1 MAETIPDLTYGKV
14 VGRFLAAVGDTT
26 ADADIYPDGVPLTGT
41 VVFTPSASAILLQGV
56 QSPVTVLPAPVTAT
70 LVDGWISYNS
80 DLFVNLVSTDNIKM
94 NPRNFT
100 WSVEF
105 KNLRVSGGSAVAYKG
120 FAFMLPAGTTVDLS
134 EVAPVPAS
142 GGIPILRGPAGSD
155 GPAGPGFVTGGTT
168 GQALVKLSNTDGDYG
183 WGTVTGGGGGGGAV
197 SSVASR
203 TGAVTLTSADL
214 TDATASG
221 RAVVTAANAA
231 AVAAAAGLPLVDN
244 TRDASKPISTAQ
256 AAALAAKADLV
267 GGLIP
272 TAQIPALALT
282 TAQVVASQAA
292 MLALTAS
299 QVQPGDLAVRTDG
312 AGTFI
317 LTATD
322 PSQLSSWTKLNSPT
336 DLVTSV
342 AGQVGTV
349 VLAKSDVGLSHV
361 DDTSDANKP
370 VSVAQAQADALAAQ
384 KSANLSDLPSPAAA
398 RTNLGLPGLYQA
410 LGARAPLID
419 TIPYAATITPDASL
433 GNTKRVTATGNMT
446 VNAPTNPTE
455 GQTLCLEIL
464 SAGGGFQVT
473 LQTGTSQSFAFGT
486 DITSIPAGVTGKT
499 QRIYVTYRST
509 TSRWEVVSVLNGF

>member
-56 QSPVTVLPAPVTAT
+56 QSPVTVLPAPVTAA

-155 GPAGPGFVTGGTT
+155 GLAGPGFIPGGTT
-168 GQALVKLSNTDGDYG
+168 GQALVKTSNADGAYG
-183 WGTVTGGGGGGGAV
+183 WGTITGGGGGGAV

-214 TDATASG
+214 TDATTTGKAL
-221 RAVVTAANAA
+221 VTAANAA
-231 AVAAAAGLPLVDN
+231 AVAAAAGLPLVNN
-244 TRDASKPISTAQ
+244 TSDASKPVSTAQ

-282 TAQVVASQAA
+282 AAQVVASQAA
-292 MLALTAS
+292 MLALTSS

-322 PSQLSSWTKLNSPT
+322 PSQLSSWTRLNSPT

-361 DDTSDANKP
+361 DDTSDLSKP
-370 VSVAQAQADALAAQ
+370 VSTAQAQADSLAAQ
-384 KSANLSDLPSPAAA
+384 KSANLSDLASPAAA

-410 LGARAPLID
+410 IGARAPLID
-419 TIPYAATITPDASL
+419 TIPYAPTITPDASL

-446 VNAPTNPTE
+446 VNAPSNPTE
-455 GQTLCLEIL
+455 GQTLCLEVL

-473 LQTGTSQSFAFGT
+473 LQAGASQSFAFGT